1 MAKTW
6 VDYLVEKLY
15 RQTAEVEK
23 QIQDVTIQV
32 SRFREDAE
40 WRVASA
46 NMQARQLGDLAVQRQ
61 RERDEARQ
69 YAHKLWRENEALDA
83 ELAKERDLCAELRQ
97 SWRQARGREET
108 TSLLAARVFYDLG
121 EVPDRD

>member
-1 MAKTW
+1 MYILEASRT
-6 VDYLVEKLY
+6 VFFLVIIPLFLMLSLITALVSVI
-15 RQTAEVEK
+15 RQTRLGKA
-23 QIQDVTIQV
+23 
-32 SRFREDAE
+32 
-40 WRVASA
+40 
-46 NMQARQLGDLAVQRQ
+46 QAD
-61 RERDEARQ
+61 RDEARRW
-69 YAHKLWRENEALDA
+69 ARKLWRENEALDA